1 MTHQRPLPDAAV
13 SPYPLHPEAHD
24 EMREPAFFTM
34 GSHHDEDDER
44 AHYTFAERFSLSDV
58 LSTNT
63 IAIGAAIGL
72 GVAAIAG
79 ALLYGRRKAEAPP
92 ARPARRQASRT
103 AKSRTTKPRATRA
116 KTASAPKS

>member
-24 EMREPAFFTM
+24 ETREPAFFTM
-34 GSHHDEDDER
+34 GTHHGEDDER
-44 AHYTFAERFSLSDV
+44 AHYTFAERSPLSDL

-72 GVAAIAG
+72 GIAAIAG
-79 ALLYGRRKAEAPP
+79 ALLYGRKKAEAPP

-103 AKSRTTKPRATRA
+103 AKPRAPRA
-116 KTASAPKS
+116 KRASA